1 MFGVPFLR
9 RRCLEWQICEAHCFE
24 YHFCNFLPLQ
34 ALLDRQQQRG
44 RGRRRRRDEG
54 AASRRRELQAVHAVA
69 LLHGRRAAGGG
80 VDLHSE
86 EPQSAAAA
94 AVVAALA
101 GHGFSAVSQAAG
113 PGVVAVVATVGALP
127 GHGVA
132 INRPAESAPRPLPR
146 MARRGERDGWRPVCP
161 QEHRPRRAGQRGW

>member
-1 MFGVPFLR
+1 MLLAGFT
-9 RRCLEWQICEAHCFE
+9 
-24 YHFCNFLPLQ
+24 YNTFLPLCHNSGTSIRQ
-34 ALLDRQQQRG
+34 VSVGGRPLQPLLDRQQQRG
-44 RGRRRRRDEG
+44 RGRGRRRDEG

-69 LLHGRRAAGGG
+69 LLHGRGAAAGG

-86 EPQSAAAA
+86 ETQPAAAA

-101 GHGFSAVSQAAG
+101 RHGFSAVSQAAG

-146 MARRGERDGWRPVCP
+146 MASRGEGDGWRPVCP